1 MYWSI
6 GVRFYLHAIP
16 SNYNFSLPPLP
27 SLLSSPLTLE
37 TTHNHDDKRWCTTM
51 TLWCSGPHC

>member
-37 TTHNHDDKRWCTTM
+37 TTHNHDD
-51 TLWCSGPHC
+51 